1 MEANNSPEHA
11 ILHAPEYA
19 PIKENEQ
26 VLLSLGI
33 TADHIA
39 ALPIIV
45 HTDDVFLLLEVR
57 TGDILQSL
65 RPIPALIRVLSDQY
79 HLAGYC
85 IFCRNVGKQA
95 DATARLFTAF
105 SWEPAG
111 DPGSRAAGALACYL
125 YDIAMVKKDVMV
137 ILHDPSPDSPVTG
150 RITVHL
156 HIHEG
161 KIVSLQSGMMEP
173 VE

>member
-1 MEANNSPEHA
+1 METNNSPEHA

-57 TGDILQSL
+57 NRHTLQSL
-65 RPIPALIRVLSDQY
+65 QPVPELIRPLSDQY

-85 IFCRNVGKQA
+85 IFCRDADKQA
-95 DATARLFTAF
+95 DGIARIFTAF
-105 SWEPAG
+105 SPQPVG
-111 DPGSRAAGALACYL
+111 DPGTRAAGALACYL
-125 YDIAMVKKDVMV
+125 YDIAMIKKDVMV
-137 ILHDPSPDSPVTG
+137 IFHDPSPDLPFAC

-161 KIVSLQSGMMEP
+161 KILSLQSGMMEP
-173 VE
+173 V